1 MISLE
6 VDGVKIQ
13 ACKGDTILEAAQKA
27 SIYIPSLCYHPD
39 LPPFST
45 TKPDETVFRGKC
57 FPVMGSVDIAPRS
70 CDLCLVEVEGQP
82 DLVRA
87 CETYVNEGMKVATLT
102 ERVQEARREKLA
114 LILAK
119 HPHTCLTCAQR
130 EGCSREPCS
139 LNVPLEERCCDKFG
153 NCQLEKVA
161 EYIGIRE
168 DTPRYTPAKLPIVRE
183 NPLFVFDYNLCIG
196 CTRCVRACQDLRG
209 AHALG
214 LTCKNEEVLVGTR
227 APMLKDSGCR
237 FCGACVEICP
247 TGALHD
253 KDPKAADG
261 EKSVI
266 PCVAACP
273 AGVDI
278 PSYVRFIAEGKF
290 DMAAAVIREKVPFPR
305 VLGYVC
311 HHPCES
317 SCRRSELN
325 ESISICALK
334 RSAVENG
341 TDQWKAKIEKASLTK
356 KKVAI
361 IGSGP
366 AGLTVAYYLAM
377 KGHSVTVLEALP
389 ELGGML
395 RMGILRC
402 RLPREVLQKDI
413 NEILELG
420 VEAKMNFK
428 IGPPSAFDALKRNYD
443 VVFIGVGTQKSREL
457 SIEGLELKGVWFGLD
472 ILREANFG
480 RKVEVGSRVLV
491 VGGGNVAIDVARASV
506 RLGAKTSILY
516 RRSRGEMPAEP
527 DEVRHAE
534 EEGVDF
540 QFLLAPSEIL
550 GRDGHVAGIK
560 CIRMR
565 LGEPDESGRRRP
577 IPVEDEEIVIET
589 DNVIV
594 AIGETPDLSFLP
606 ENVEVTKEGT
616 LKVDSSTMETAIPRV
631 FAGGDVTSG
640 PSSVIHAIDMGRK
653 AAASIDKLLGGD
665 GNIDES
671 LVDKERSSAWLGRE
685 ENFADKTRVTMPYLT
700 IEERCTNF
708 SLIEL
713 GYSQKEAIEE
723 AKRCL
728 QCDLRLQIK
737 APPLPPEKWLKL
749 DASTVDNVPETDG
762 VYQLLNENN
771 EAIYIKGTLNLR
783 KDLQEQ
789 LTTNPEAKRFL
800 YEEAKMFTARES
812 ELLQQF
818 LKKHGR
824 LPRQNVDIDDLY

>member
-1 MISLE
+1 MIGLE

-13 ACKGDTILEAAQKA
+13 AYKGDTILEAAQEA
-27 SIYIPSLCYHPD
+27 DIYIPSLCYHPD

-57 FPVMGSVDIAPRS
+57 FPVIGSVDIAPRG

-87 CETYVNEGMKVATLT
+87 CETYVIDGMKIATYT
-102 ERVQEARREKLA
+102 ERVREARRKKLSN
-114 LILAK
+114 ILAK

-139 LNVPLEERCCDKFG
+139 LNVPVEERCCDKFG
-153 NCQLEKVA
+153 NCELEKVA

-168 DTPRYTPAKLPIVRE
+168 DTPRYIPAKLPIVKE
-183 NPLFVFDYNLCIG
+183 DPLFVFDYNLCIS

-237 FCGACVEICP
+237 FCGACVEVCP
-247 TGALHD
+247 TGALLD
-253 KDPKAADG
+253 KDPKTADG

-278 PSYVRFIAEGKF
+278 PSYVRLIAEGKF

-317 SCRRSELN
+317 SCHRSELN

-334 RSAVENG
+334 RSAAENS

-377 KGHSVTVLEALP
+377 KGHSVTVFEALP

-395 RMGILRC
+395 RIGILRY
-402 RLPREVLQKDI
+402 RLPDEVLQEDI
-413 NEILELG
+413 TEILELG
-420 VEAKMNFK
+420 VEAKTSIK
-428 IGPPSAFDALKRNYD
+428 IGTPSAFAKLRKNHDA
-443 VVFIGVGTQKSREL
+443 VFIGVGAQKSRGL
-457 SIEGLELKGVWFGLD
+457 TIKGLELEGVWFGLD
-472 ILREANFG
+472 LLKEVNFSQ
-480 RKVEVGSRVLV
+480 KVEVGDRVLV
-491 VGGGNVAIDVARASV
+491 VGGGNVAIDVGRTCI
-506 RLGAKTSILY
+506 RLGAKVSILY

-527 DEVRHAE
+527 EEVKRAE
-534 EEGVDF
+534 EEGVNF
-540 QFLLAPSEIL
+540 LFLLAPREII
-550 GRDGHVAGIK
+550 GRDGHVAGVK

-577 IPVEDEEIVIET
+577 IPVEDEEIVMET
-589 DNVIV
+589 NTVIV
-594 AIGETPDLSFLP
+594 SIGETSDLSFLP
-606 ENVEVTKEGT
+606 ENVEVTKEDP
-616 LKVDSSTMETAIPRV
+616 LKVDSSTLETIIPRV
-631 FAGGDVTSG
+631 FAGGDVSSG

-665 GNIDES
+665 GNIEQY
-671 LVDKERSSAWLGRE
+671 LVDKERPNAWLGQG

-713 GYSQKEAIEE
+713 GYSNKEAIEE

-737 APPLPPEKWLKL
+737 ASPLPPENWLKL
-749 DASTVDNVPETDG
+749 DASTVANVPETDG

-771 EAIYIKGTLNLR
+771 EAIYIKGTMNLR
-783 KDLQEQ
+783 KELQEQ
-789 LTTNPEAKRFL
+789 LTTNREAKHFL
-800 YEEAKMFTARES
+800 YEEAKMFTTRES

-818 LKKHGR
+818 LKKHGK